1 MAVTTTW
8 SWIFVLHF
16 FFMVQPGLAQLE
28 QNVPRVLGRRVMEG
42 IFVRGL
48 SHEDKTRNA
57 FIGVAIAASVV
68 LLAGVTALVLVI
80 RRSRLQQLDP
90 EASEI
95 PPVDQKPNWW
105 MVEGNDSK
113 ADWWRLS
120 LQPTSTDAFPI
131 AVDPKGGRTERLKTA
146 LQLQKAKNAAT
157 PTILAPKRS
166 VVSPADTIT
175 LPMQTVP
182 APEPAQAKKPQALE
196 KAYPIAS
203 YPTLSPPQPVE
214 RKVRAPAPIVI
225 NPALL
230 RTRGHSDRRAGAVGP
245 RSPSQKRRSKIAKH
259 ARNPF
264 LPPRTPIIS
273 SPMAVSAAQLSHPKL
288 SHPLGAPRSALRVS
302 YRPPVVPKI
311 RPAPLDLPDMKV
323 VRFGDKF

>member
-1 MAVTTTW
+1 MAVITTW

-16 FFMVQPGLAQLE
+16 FFMVQPGLARLE
-28 QNVPRVLGRRVMEG
+28 QNVSGVLGRRVMEG

-48 SHEDKTRNA
+48 SHEEKTRNA
-57 FIGVAIAASVV
+57 FIGVAVAASVV

-80 RRSRLQQLDP
+80 RRSRLQQVDP
-90 EASEI
+90 EASQI

-105 MVEGNDSK
+105 MVEGTDSK
-113 ADWWRLS
+113 GDWWRLS

-131 AVDPKGGRTERLKTA
+131 TVDLKGGRTERLKTA
-146 LQLQKAKNAAT
+146 LQLQKAKSAAT
-157 PTILAPKRS
+157 PTFPIPKKS

-182 APEPAQAKKPQALE
+182 VPEPVQAKKPQALD

-203 YPTLSPPQPVE
+203 YPTLSPPQ
-214 RKVRAPAPIVI
+214 KVRAPAPIVI

-230 RTRGHSDRRAGAVGP
+230 RTRGHSDRRMGAAVP
-245 RSPSQKRRSKIAKH
+245 RSPSQKRRSKVAKH

-273 SPMAVSAAQLSHPKL
+273 SPMAVTAAQLSHPKL
-288 SHPLGAPRSALRVS
+288 SHPLGAPRSALRGS

-311 RPAPLDLPDMKV
+311 RPAPLDLPDVKV